1 MKRFLFL
8 LLLFPLMVFAQFSDS
23 FDDGNLTR
31 NPAWT
36 GTRNL
41 FVINRLHQLQLNDTT
56 AGKAWLAT
64 ASRLLPQTEWHLWVK
79 AAFSPSS
86 KNFIRIFLAADTSQI
101 PAIKKGYYLQL
112 GEAGT
117 DDAIAL
123 YRKTENQPVL
133 VCRGRVGEVAKP
145 FALRLKI
152 FRSSS
157 GKWQVWV
164 DGSGGEN
171 YTLEAEGTDAT
182 YQQLKFFGLYC
193 QYTKSN
199 AKKMFF
205 DDLYAGPPVRD
216 TLPPVADSLKVH
228 SGNRLQLFFSERLDS
243 VSATDKGHYQLNPP
257 AGKLSEIRLSE
268 EKNSVLLT
276 FSKPFQNNTD
286 YSLTLSGIKDLAGNL
301 MTPQKL
307 QFAYVNPEPFDV
319 VFNEIMADP
328 VPAVGLPAC
337 EYLELYNRNTAAIDL
352 YGWKLVLGKSV
363 KTFGKISVPAHGYL
377 ILCKNESIP
386 ELSPFGKTYGFSSFS
401 LTNSGELLQLVDSK
415 GVLIDQVQYGK
426 SWYRDAGKENGGW
439 SLEQKNPD
447 NVCSGSENWAASTDK
462 NGGTPGKQNSVY
474 TPEVFYPELVD
485 IQVPDAH
492 SVKLAFSQ
500 QMDSLSLA
508 NPSFYE
514 VSPGNFTLSGAAVAA
529 GNTGVTLRFS
539 PDFDTAAVYHLTVAG
554 GITNCSGKSLK
565 NDTTL
570 RFGLPQEASE
580 NDVIIN
586 EVLFYPLSGG
596 SDYVELYNR
605 SHKIIDLSKLILGTV
620 KTAPPNPPDSLFY
633 NLGFEQKMFFPG
645 DYVVLTASPEKVKAQ
660 YHTKNPRAF
669 LRVAPFPKLNKES
682 GSVLLFRGLQKIDAF
697 DYSEKMQYPLLQYT
711 QGVALERVNPDGKTN
726 DWENWHSA
734 AENVGFGTPGYKNS
748 QTISVNPDTLPGEVW
763 IEPEIFSPD
772 NDGYQDLL
780 PVYYKFKT
788 AGNTISIKIYDASG
802 HPVRQLVNNRYVG
815 SHGEFTWNGLQDDGT
830 RAPAGIYI
838 LYVQVFD
845 EQGHVKNFKKT
856 AVLATRK

>member
-8 LLLFPLMVFAQFSDS
+8 LLLFPLMALAQFSDS
-23 FDDGNLTR
+23 FDDGNLTL

-64 ASRLLPQTEWHLWVK
+64 ASRLMPQTEWRFWVK

-86 KNFIRIFLAADTSQI
+86 KNFIRIFLAADTLSV
-101 PAIKKGYYLQL
+101 PAVKKGYYLQL

-117 DDAIAL
+117 EDAIAL
-123 YRKTENQPVL
+123 YRKTEGGSVL
-133 VCRGRVGEVAKP
+133 VCRGRSGEIAKP
-145 FALRLKI
+145 FILRLKI
-152 FRSSS
+152 VRNRS
-157 GKWQVWV
+157 GKWQVWA
-164 DGSGGEN
+164 DATGGEN
-171 YTLEAEGTDAT
+171 YALEAEGTDGT
-182 YQQLKFFGLYC
+182 FQQLKFFGLYC

-199 AKKMFF
+199 AKKVFF
-205 DDLYAGPPVRD
+205 DDLYAGLPVRD
-216 TLPPVADSLKVH
+216 TLPPVVDSLEV
-228 SGNRLQLFFSERLDS
+228 SGGNRLQLFFSERVDS
-243 VSATDKGHYQLNPP
+243 VSASDKGHYRLNPS
-257 AGKLSEIRLSE
+257 AGELSEIRLSE

-276 FSKPFQNNTD
+276 FSHPFQNNTD
-286 YSLTLSGIKDLAGNL
+286 YSLTVSGIKDLAGNL
-301 MTPQKL
+301 MTPQKV

-352 YGWKLVLGKSV
+352 NGWKLVLGKSV
-363 KTFGKISVPAHGYL
+363 KIFGKISVPARSYL
-377 ILCKNESIP
+377 ILCKKESVP
-386 ELSPFGKTYGFSSFS
+386 ELSPFGKTYGFNSFS
-401 LTNSGELLQLVDSK
+401 LTNSGELLQLIDSK
-415 GVLIDQVQYGK
+415 GVLINKVQYDK

-474 TPEVFYPELVD
+474 STEVFYPQLLNL
-485 IQVPDAH
+485 QVPDAH

-500 QMDSLSLA
+500 KMDSLSLI

-514 VSPGNFTLSGAAVAA
+514 VFPGNFTLSGTTVPA
-529 GNTGVTLRFS
+529 GDTGVTLRFS
-539 PDFDTAAVYHLTVAG
+539 PDFDTAAVYHLTVARK
-554 GITNCSGKSLK
+554 ITNCSGKSLK
-565 NDTTL
+565 KDTTV
-570 RFGLPQEASE
+570 RFGLPQEVSE

-633 NLGFEQKMFFPG
+633 DLGFEQKLFFPG
-645 DYVVLTASPEKVKAQ
+645 DYLVLTASPEKVKAQ
-660 YHTKNPRAF
+660 YQTKNPRAF
-669 LRVAPFPKLNKES
+669 LRIVPFPKLNKAS
-682 GSVLLFRGLQKIDAF
+682 GSVLLFSVLQKIDAF

-711 QGVALERVNPDGKTN
+711 RGVALERVNPDGKTN
-726 DWENWHSA
+726 DRENWHSA
-734 AENVGFGTPGYKNS
+734 AESVGFGTPGYKNS
-748 QTISVNPDTLPGEVW
+748 QAISVNPDTLPGEVW
-763 IEPEIFSPD
+763 VEPEIFSPD

-780 PVYYKFKT
+780 PVYYKFET

-802 HPVRQLVNNRYVG
+802 HSVRQLVNNRYVG
-815 SHGEFTWNGLQDDGT
+815 SHGEFTWDGLQDDGS
-830 RAPAGIYI
+830 RAPAGIYVLCI
-838 LYVQVFD
+838 QVFD

-856 AVLATRK
+856 AVLATRR